1 MKDYEYRLNETE
13 AERWR
18 EAHDAYIKWIDLKK
32 HLENH
37 RKIAKAR
44 AANEG
49 ATRVKVIAP
58 DRTVLEDFE
67 V

>member
-49 ATRVKVIAP
+49 ATRVKVITP